1 MDRAGANS
9 RHGRRDILFAQSR
22 LANDNAIGVRSIAF
36 GVGLIAFGVG
46 LIAFGVGL
54 IAFGVGCNV
63 AEHYGA
69 RFSIVSC
76 AVSAACFNAGTEACA
91 RRAANGSSVSTKIA
105 IDHC

>member
-22 LANDNAIGVRSIAF
+22 LANDNAIGVRS
-36 GVGLIAFGVG
+36 
-46 LIAFGVGL
+46 IAFGVGL

>member
-9 RHGRRDILFAQSR
+9 RHGQRDILFAQSR
-22 LANDNAIGVRSIAF
+22 LANDNAIGVGSIAF
-36 GVGLIAFGVG
+36 GVRSIAIDVRT
-46 LIAFGVGL
+46 
-54 IAFGVGCNV
+54 IAFGVGCNA
-63 AEHYGA
+63 AEHYRAGI
-69 RFSIVSC
+69 SIVSC

>member
-22 LANDNAIGVRSIAF
+22 LANDNAIGVRS
-36 GVGLIAFGVG
+36 IAFGVG